1 MREVGNDSGGILHVG
16 YGLLAKRSRTHLS
29 SQCYRREQE
38 AQSQRRR
45 CLLWLDGTSCAGS
58 ATSRRSHGQASV
70 SFAKY
75 RLSSCFVQRWYSRSG
90 CGLWAESCR
99 SAFVLVL
106 RHRHHLS
113 TDAVKQTKAVVLS
126 SLDVPGTAPAII
138 STTCL
143 LLPLCVVPYCVLV
156 VSTCMTPWLWC
167 VAVEKTLNHL
177 I

>member
-1 MREVGNDSGGILHVG
+1 MHVG

-29 SQCYRREQE
+29 SQCYQRKQE

-70 SFAKY
+70 SFAKC

-126 SLDVPGTAPAII
+126 SLDVPGTAPAINH
-138 STTCL
+138 
-143 LLPLCVVPYCVLV
+143 LPLITAMCSTVLRTSSIYLYDALALV
-156 VSTCMTPWLWC
+156 CSSR
-167 VAVEKTLNHL
+167 EDS
-177 I
+177 